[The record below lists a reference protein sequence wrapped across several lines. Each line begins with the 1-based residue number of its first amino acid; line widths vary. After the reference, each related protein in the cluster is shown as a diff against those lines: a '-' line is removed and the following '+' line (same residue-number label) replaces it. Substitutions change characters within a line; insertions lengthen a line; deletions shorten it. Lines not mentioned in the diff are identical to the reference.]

1 MDRGLYEK
9 VSAWLEG
16 HRDAMVEDIK
26 RLVRIDSVSRPGT
39 DEAPNDVEL

>member
-1 MDRGLYEK
+1 MDRELYEK
-9 VSAWLEG
+9 AGAWLEE
-16 HRDAMVEDIK
+16 HKNAMVEDIK